1 MNEPIET
8 RTDAGINAGASANE
22 GQLALTIG
30 LPVFNEIEA
39 IRSLVLSVRHVAD
52 GMDVTYEIVVVDDGS
67 DDGTAEVLEGLSH
80 EMGGLLNL
88 VRHPYNRG
96 NGASVK
102 TAIRAARGE
111 VIVLMDAD
119 GQHNPADIP
128 RLYERIGPYDLVVG
142 ARTRMTKGEW
152 PRRFA
157 NLAFEALASYL
168 IDFQIKD
175 LTSGFR
181 AAKTELI
188 RNFVHLLPNKFSYP
202 TTSTMA
208 FIKAG
213 HAVDFV
219 TVEAAAREG
228 KSKVRPARDGVR
240 FLIIIGRMVML
251 FEPMRFFM
259 PSAIILFLLAVASFV
274 FTIVDQ
280 SRLHI
285 PNSAVFLAVSAV
297 IVFLIGMVAA
307 QVAELRVSMGSRR
320 P

>member
-1 MNEPIET
+1 M
-8 RTDAGINAGASANE
+8 D
-22 GQLALTIG
+22 LTVG

-39 IRSLVLSVRHVAD
+39 VRSTLLAVQSVAD
-52 GMDVTYEIVVVDDGS
+52 GMGVSYEILAVDDGS
-67 DDGTAEVLEGLSH
+67 DDGTSEVLD
-80 EMGGLLNL
+80 EMATELGSVLT
-88 VRHPYNRG
+88 VIRHPYNLG

-111 VIVLMDAD
+111 VLVLMDAD
-119 GQHNPADIP
+119 GQHDPADIP
-128 RLYERIGPYDLVVG
+128 RLYERVGPYDLVVG
-142 ARTRMTKGEW
+142 ARTKKTKGEW

-168 IDFQIKD
+168 TDFKIRD

-181 AAKTELI
+181 AFKTELVLE
-188 RNFVHLLPNKFSYP
+188 FVHLLPNKFSYP

-213 HAVDFV
+213 YTVDFV
-219 TVEAAAREG
+219 TVEAARRSG
-228 KSKVRPARDGVR
+228 KSKVSPARDGVR
-240 FLIIIGRMVML
+240 FLIIIGKMVML
-251 FEPMRFFM
+251 FEPMRVFS
-259 PSAIILFLLAVASFV
+259 PAAAILLMLAVASFA
-274 FTIVDQ
+274 FTVIDE

-307 QVAELRVSMGSRR
+307 QVAELRISLGSRR
-320 P
+320 R